1 MGTNTIAKR
10 VEFIDVIKAIAIIL
24 VVIGHALN
32 EDVFSLGRFSFVLR
46 MIYIFHLP
54 VFFFCT
60 GYLFKDQKIT
70 RRFLS
75 IFKHQYIPTTLFT
88 LDHFYCFQS

>member
-32 EDVFSLGRFSFVLR
+32 EDVFSLGREVKLAD
-46 MIYIFHLP
+46 I
-54 VFFFCT
+54 
-60 GYLFKDQKIT
+60 
-70 RRFLS
+70 
-75 IFKHQYIPTTLFT
+75 
-88 LDHFYCFQS
+88 